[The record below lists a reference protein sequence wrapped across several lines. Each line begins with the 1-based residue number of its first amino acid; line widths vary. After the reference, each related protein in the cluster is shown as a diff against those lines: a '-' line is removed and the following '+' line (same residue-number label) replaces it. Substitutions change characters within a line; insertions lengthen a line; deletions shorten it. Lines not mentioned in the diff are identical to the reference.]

1 MRYQAQ
7 YSVFTTSG
15 KEFNLLSIC
24 PIHNHSEYSALDGLS
39 TVREIAERCQCLG
52 CEAVGLTDHGVVAGH
67 LEFGRVMPKYG
78 IKPIFGCELYH
89 GLIPGKPPP
98 KDGRPQ
104 RDAAHFI
111 AGAVTS
117 EGLKNLWRLVNA
129 AASNYHFVGRVT
141 WEMLE
146 KYSEGLFATS
156 ACIQGLVP
164 QGLETGN
171 TTALNRYLEIFGENF
186 FIELSTYP
194 TAEMTTMNLGL
205 IQIAQERGIPLIY
218 GNDAHFASPEQYDYH
233 DAYLAMQTRQDI
245 DTPIEDRK
253 MWHPNSLYI
262 MGEDDVRGFLTDL
275 PEVAVDEALKN
286 SVMLAGKCSAQL
298 PEVRR
303 HLPNFIPADCAFL
316 SEEKRARSAVE
327 LFIDLV
333 EEGIER
339 RYGGNATDAVWERAE
354 SEMKALLPAGLEHYF
369 LQTWDFC
376 QFCDGKG
383 IKRGPGRGSAAGALI
398 AYALGIT
405 DIEPLHYGLI
415 FERFYNAGRAKGFPD
430 IDNDFPKRFRKV
442 VREYLKTKWGAENV
456 KTIGTITRLKPKAVC
471 EKTYKACCVT
481 WNEMDAVKKI
491 LGRVPDI
498 DILGSDSIGWSEDTD
513 PGKTIYVMDHVGT
526 EIARWINEQELHRQD
541 ILWRWIDFCDVICS
555 RASGYGVHP
564 SGVVVAECAL
574 DAELPTFWS
583 VQQEELAT
591 QFPMDEVDGRMFV
604 KQDLLGLRTLDT
616 LEEWEALTGKKIEW
630 SGLEFTQ
637 EWPEEMWELLD
648 HGFTQGVFQIEDGYA
663 RRLCEQFKPRSIE
676 DLSVI
681 VALNRPGPIR
691 SGAPDSF
698 IVRRNGGTDDKFD
711 GRNIPFLEG
720 ILDDTYG
727 WFLYQEQV
735 IAFFSKLGYSLSE
748 ADAVRKILGKKKP
761 EDMKALYEGLGEW
774 EGKGYVQMAAHHLLA
789 VLAEEIWQKIEDF
802 AKYSFNKS
810 HSVAYATIAFRTIYA
825 KWQDPAPFVMALI
838 KTNPDKAGDYVVE
851 ARRMKIAIESPDI
864 MKSKAEIALVDDTIY
879 FGFLNIKNIAKG
891 SAVFLEDLRDQYGPT
906 TPDEVRAALD
916 AMSVQWKEKQAAAE
930 ETGKTFKQRSPK
942 QIFGSNKVDALWF
955 SGAFD
960 NYVPRN
966 LTLGDRQKLE
976 QEYLGVVLTDNTQQA
991 FENNVSLLADCDDF
1005 VEFIESESIGRA
1017 TIPGVITLVKK
1028 VKTKAEGKD
1037 MAIVTME
1044 YDGREIQFAVFPQ
1057 SYTKYKWLFRERTP
1071 GIFTIGRTD
1080 RGQNFIE
1087 GRKLS

>member
-1 MRYQAQ
+1 M
-7 YSVFTTSG
+7 
-15 KEFNLLSIC
+15 SIC

-39 TVREIAERCQCLG
+39 TVREIAERCQCIG

-67 LEFGRVMPKYG
+67 LEFGRVLPKYG

-98 KDGRPQ
+98 LNGRPQ
-104 RDAAHFI
+104 RDSAHFI

-117 EGLKNLWRLVNA
+117 DGLKNLWRLVNA

-164 QGLETGN
+164 QGLGTGD

-194 TAEMTTMNLGL
+194 TAEMAEMNLGL

-218 GNDAHFASPEQYDYH
+218 GNDAHFASPEQYEYH
-233 DAYLAMQTRQDI
+233 DAYLAMQTRQNI
-245 DTPIEDRK
+245 DTPIEERK

-262 MGEDDVRGFLTDL
+262 MNEEDVRGFLTDL
-275 PEVAVDEALKN
+275 PGTAVDEAIAN
-286 SVMLAGKCSAQL
+286 SVMLANKCSAQL

-303 HLPNFIPADCAFL
+303 HLPNFIPADCQFL
-316 SEEKRARSAVE
+316 TEEQRQRSAVE

-333 EEGIER
+333 EEGIVS
-339 RYGGNATDAVWERAE
+339 RYGGNAPDAVWERAE

-376 QFCDGKG
+376 RFCDTKD

-471 EKTYKACCVT
+471 EKTYKACTVT

-491 LGRVPDI
+491 LNRVPDI
-498 DILGSDSIGWSEDTD
+498 DILGSDSIGWSEDSD
-513 PGKTIYVMDHVGT
+513 PGKTIYVMDHVGK
-526 EIARWINEQELHRQD
+526 EIATWISEQERVRHD
-541 ILWRWIDFCDVICS
+541 VLWRWIDICDVICS

-564 SGVVVAECAL
+564 SGVVVAETAL
-574 DAELPTFWS
+574 DCELPAFWS

-616 LEEWEALTGKKIEW
+616 LEEWEKLIGKKVPW

-637 EWPEEMWELLD
+637 EWPDEMWELLD
-648 HGFTQGVFQIEDGYA
+648 LGLTQGVFQIEDGYA

-698 IVRRNGGTDDKFD
+698 IVRRNGGQDDKFD

-735 IAFFSKLGYSLSE
+735 IAYFSKLGYSLSD

-761 EDMKALYEGLGEW
+761 EDMKALKDGTGEW
-774 EGKGYVQMAAHHLLA
+774 EGKGYLQMAEAAGLPIHAGVFSESPVKPEDTYGVARL
-789 VLAEEIWQKIEDF
+789 IWDMIENF

-825 KWQDPAPFVMALI
+825 KWQDPAPFIMALI

-851 ARRMKIAIESPDI
+851 ARRMDIAIEPPDVAH
-864 MKSKAEIALVDDTIY
+864 SKAEIALVDDTIY
-879 FGFLNIKNIAKG
+879 FGFLNVKGIAKG
-891 SAVFLEDLRDQYGPT
+891 SADYLETLRDKYHFT
-906 TPDEVRAALD
+906 TTAELFSAL
-916 AMSVQWKEKQAAAE
+916 MSEGDIWKEKQTIAKEA
-930 ETGKTFKQRSPK
+930 GKAFKQRSPK
-942 QIFGSNKVDALWF
+942 QIFGSNKVEALENA
-955 SGAFD
+955 GAFD
-960 NYVPRN
+960 NFSPRSM
-966 LTLGDRQKLE
+966 TMGDRQALE
-976 QEYLGVVLTDNTQQA
+976 QEYLGVVLTDNTKAA
-991 FENNVSLLADCDDF
+991 FDNNPELLAECDDF
-1005 VEFIESESIGRA
+1005 VDFIEDDMCNRA
-1017 TIPGVITLVKK
+1017 TVPGVITTVKK
-1028 VKTKAEGKD
+1028 VKTKAEAKD
-1037 MAIVTME
+1037 MAIVTIE
-1044 YDGREIQFAVFPQ
+1044 YHGREIQFAVFPQ
-1057 SYTKYKWLFRERTP
+1057 AYHKYKFLWRERTA
-1071 GIFTIGRTD
+1071 GIFTLARND
-1080 RGQNFIE
+1080 RGQNFID
-1087 GRKLS
+1087 GRRLS